1 MNRDIGWLLGPIV
14 AIALLAVVLW
24 HTASALRDAGA
35 FSRAPRSAGAVAD
48 DPYVALDRRMQDPP
62 RDLFATAM
70 RDPFGGPAAAPTPA
84 PSGPTE
90 PRKPS
95 PPRVVVPPTP
105 ALPTLTAIISD
116 DDPRAMV
123 RWQGAQ
129 YTVRVGGLFDVFEVL
144 SISRDQVVLR
154 RGDERIVL
162 NRPQGD

>member
-1 MNRDIGWLLGPIV
+1 MNRDIGFILGPLV

-24 HTASALRDAGA
+24 HTTSALRSAGA
-35 FSRAPRSAGAVAD
+35 FSRAPRSAGSVAN
-48 DPYVALDRRMQDPP
+48 DPYIALDRRMEDPP
-62 RDLFATAM
+62 RDLFAVAM
-70 RDPFGGPAAAPTPA
+70 RDPFGGPVATPPPA
-84 PSGPTE
+84 PAGPTE
-90 PRKPS
+90 PRRPAT
-95 PPRVVVPPTP
+95 PRVVVPPPP
-105 ALPTLTAIISD
+105 AMPTLTAIIHD